1 MNIDVCSCVCV
12 CVYTQSLSHV
22 QPFGTPWTP
31 GKNTGV
37 GCHVLLQGIFL
48 TQGSNQGLPPTLQV
62 DSLLSKPPGKPKY
75 IKIFLNK
82 IKLTCNKDENITSPL
97 HLANSA

>member
-1 MNIDVCSCVCV
+1 MYIDEYRCLFVCVCV

-48 TQGSNQGLPPTLQV
+48 TQGVTGLPIIIHLNFKFQ
-62 DSLLSKPPGKPKY
+62 SNPPYPY
-75 IKIFLNK
+75 N
-82 IKLTCNKDENITSPL
+82 C
-97 HLANSA
+97 